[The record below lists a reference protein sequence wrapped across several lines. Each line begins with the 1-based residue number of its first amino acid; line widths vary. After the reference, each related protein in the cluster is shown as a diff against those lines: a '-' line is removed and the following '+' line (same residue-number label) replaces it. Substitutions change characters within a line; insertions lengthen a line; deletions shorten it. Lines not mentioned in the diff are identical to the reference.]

1 MGAADDFK
9 VLLEPGAIR
18 AVFQPI
24 VRLSDLGTI
33 GYEGLARFPTPP
45 GLVALPPD
53 VTLAAAARAGI
64 RDDLEVACWRAIAAA
79 GVPPHGR
86 LLWVNLSP
94 EALGHPGLLEL
105 AGKLPSRL
113 VIELT
118 EQDTVL
124 NHALLRERLRPWI
137 ARGALVAV
145 DDAGAGFTS
154 LEYVADIRPDFLKL
168 SRGMVA
174 AVDQDSTRESV
185 LRATAAFAREVGAR
199 IVAEGV
205 ERPEE
210 LEVLRDMEID
220 YGQGW
225 LFGRP
230 GEAWPCEQAAPRPAA
245 SPVVASGRLERDLER
260 AGTARDAS
268 EAIVDHL
275 ARRGLLAI
283 VYLVQEGRLRCQA
296 VRGAWQVFD
305 GLTPR
310 TGIVGRVCRTGHGAV
325 IEDVGEAPDYLP
337 AIPGVRAEICW
348 PLHVDG
354 RVVGVLDVES
364 LTALDAGTVEE
375 VERCAALLSARL
387 EDVGAVDAASPA
399 QRLARTAVRLASTED
414 PEGVVREALAAAL
427 ELSGFESGVIA
438 LADGHGAL
446 YPHLAE
452 GPFGVAFSQLSSEE
466 LASMA
471 SWVDEGTSSYTVGDT
486 AGRGFAGHEVLRRS
500 GVGSLIVLPLSAAGD
515 RLGLI
520 LVADRG
526 NRRPAGEDV
535 ELLEL
540 LALQAATGLRLASM
554 LSELRERVSR
564 DPLTGLRA
572 SLPPL
577 PDRAGVV
584 LVDVDRLKD
593 VNDVGGHAAGDD
605 VLRATAG
612 LLRELMPPGSQAFRV
627 GADEFVV
634 TLDPAR
640 ASAAE
645 HIGWEL
651 RTQAPSRIGRTVSVG
666 VAVGASG
673 EPGDAVV
680 TRAGAAL
687 DSVKRAGAD
696 GVAIA

>member
-1 MGAADDFK
+1 MGAADDFR

-174 AVDQDSTRESV
+174 GVDQDSTREAV

-205 ERPEE
+205 ERVEE
-210 LEVLRDMEID
+210 LEALRAMEID

-230 GEAWPCEQAAPRPAA
+230 GEAWPQEVSAAP
-245 SPVVASGRLERDLER
+245 PVPRSVPASGRLERDLER
-260 AGTARDAS
+260 ACTARDAS

-275 ARRGLLAI
+275 ARRGLLPVVFLA
-283 VYLVQEGRLRCQA
+283 QEGRLRCQS
-296 VRGAWQVFD
+296 VRGFWQVYD
-305 GLTPR
+305 GLSPS
-310 TGIVGRVCRTGHGAV
+310 TGIVGRVYRTGIAAIV
-325 IEDVGEAPDYLP
+325 PDVGDAPDYLP
-337 AIPGVRAEICW
+337 AVPGVRAEVTF
-348 PLHVDG
+348 PLIVAGH
-354 RVVGVLDVES
+354 VVGVLDAES
-364 LTALDAGTVEE
+364 LTAIDAGAVAEI
-375 VERCAALLSARL
+375 ERCAELLSARL
-387 EDVGAVDAASPA
+387 EEVGAVGAASPA

-427 ELSGFESGVIA
+427 ELSGFESGVVA

-452 GPFGVAFSQLSSEE
+452 GPFGVAFSQLASEE
-466 LASMA
+466 LAAMA

-486 AGRGFAGHEVLRRS
+486 AGRGFVGHEVLRRA
-500 GVGSLIVLPLSAAGD
+500 GIGSLIVLPLAIAGE

-520 LVADRG
+520 LVADRA
-526 NRRPAGEDV
+526 NRRPVNDDV

-540 LALQAATGLRLASM
+540 LALQAASGLRMASM
-554 LSELRERVSR
+554 ISQLRERVSR

-577 PDRAGVV
+577 PDQAGVV
-584 LVDVDRLKD
+584 LLDVDRLAD
-593 VNDVGGHAAGDD
+593 VNDVGGQAAGDD

-612 LLRELMPPGSQAFRV
+612 LLRELMPPGSQAFRI
-627 GADEFVV
+627 GSDEFVV
-634 TLDPAR
+634 TLDPTR

-651 RTQAPSRIGRTVSVG
+651 RAQAPLRIGRTVSVG
-666 VAVGASG
+666 VAVGAEGESG
-673 EPGDAVV
+673 ETVV
-680 TRAGAAL
+680 LRAGVAL

-696 GVAIA
+696 GVSVA